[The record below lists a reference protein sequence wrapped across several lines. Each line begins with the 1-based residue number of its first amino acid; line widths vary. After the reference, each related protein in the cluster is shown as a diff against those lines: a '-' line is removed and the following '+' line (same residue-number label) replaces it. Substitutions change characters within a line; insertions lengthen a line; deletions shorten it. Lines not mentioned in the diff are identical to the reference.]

1 MNLRKKAETSAAVA
15 EEKTRLLERQLSSL
29 SESTEREKRRP
40 NQELIQMKKEAKLSV
55 SRISAN
61 VSDLLYKNVSCL
73 PVNWL
78 FIYAYLAFRW
88 KEWNAEQRMLS
99 QNQRY

>member
-29 SESTEREKRRP
+29 SESTEREKNRLH
-40 NQELIQMKKEAKLSV
+40 QELIQMKKEAKLSV

-61 VSDLLYKNVSCL
+61 VSELFFKNVSCL
-73 PVNWL
+73 PVNWQL
-78 FIYAYLAFRW
+78 IFACLTFRW
-88 KEWNAEQRMLS
+88 KEWNAEQKMQS
-99 QNQRY
+99 QNQGY

>member
-1 MNLRKKAETSAAVA
+1 MNLRKRAETSAASA

-29 SESTEREKRRP
+29 SESTEREKSRLH
-40 NQELIQMKKEAKLSV
+40 QELIQMKKEAKLSV

-61 VSDLLYKNVSCL
+61 VSDLFYKTECL

-78 FIYAYLAFRW
+78 LIYSCLTIRW
-88 KEWNAEQRMLS
+88 KEWNAEQKMLS
-99 QNQRY
+99 QNQGY